1 MFSRKRIAHFN
12 FLGGK
17 VPEIVLSAE
26 FYCLRD
32 GGYHNIF
39 INDDVCPCCMQSDN
53 YAFFEYYDK
62 DRENIIATPQKSKLS
77 AKEREIVEKYKISND
92 FSLDVG
98 ICLFGFLEDAAKEN
112 ELIHKNEKG
121 FLFLNSDEKQ
131 YKMIVKYTKILIDE
145 IYKKWYKGSVVDE
158 FYNKINLETAE
169 NALKH
174 YVEEYNWIY
183 GTPKYISKISVRELF
198 GYHSYDLN
206 FDSPD
211 LSIIIGTNG
220 LGKTTIFKILQ
231 IILGG
236 HTVEDFNY
244 LLKIPFKEFCVD
256 FKDGMQV
263 KLIKDTKNLTISYK
277 NRRGGFVW
285 LPDTIINIDEK
296 KSDLKTRRKF
306 NKERK
311 HHYINIARIFPQA
324 QNTKGRR
331 FLFVR
336 TNRENIKINMS
347 KYFDGLR
354 AVDNITLSE
363 NISLLNKYF
372 SKLYYVADPSR
383 KTIELNEEKELIV
396 KTSDGKKLDLSC
408 LSSGEINIL
417 AILKEMIFESER
429 DSIILVDEPEI
440 SLHIAWQQQLGEI
453 IQGIMKEK
461 EGAQV
466 VLATHSPFLAAGNE
480 GLLVEAKLI
489 EE

>member
-1 MFSRKRIAHFN
+1 MFLRKRIGHFN
-12 FLGGK
+12 IK
-17 VPEIVLSAE
+17 DVPDIILSAE

-32 GGYHNIF
+32 NGYSNIF
-39 INDDVCPCCMQSDN
+39 INDEVCPCCMMNDD
-53 YAFFEYYDK
+53 YDFFKYYEE
-62 DRENIIATPQKSKLS
+62 DREEIFGTLQNTKLS
-77 AKEREIVEKYKISND
+77 DKEREIIEKYKTSND

-98 ICLFGFLEDAAKEN
+98 VCLFGFLEDAAKEN
-112 ELIHKNEKG
+112 ILIHRKENG
-121 FLFLNSDEKQ
+121 FLVLDSDKNN
-131 YKMIVKYTKILIDE
+131 YNKILVYTKTLIDE

-158 FYNKINLETAE
+158 FYDKINLETAKS
-169 NALKH
+169 ALEH
-174 YVEEYNWIY
+174 YINEHNWFF
-183 GTPKYISKISVRELF
+183 GAPKYISKISVRELF
-198 GYHSYDLN
+198 GYHSYDLSFN
-206 FDSPD
+206 SSD

-220 LGKTTIFKILQ
+220 LGKTTIFKMLQ

-236 HTVEDFNY
+236 NTIEDFGY
-244 LLKIPFKEFCVD
+244 LLKIPFKEFCVY
-256 FKDGMQV
+256 FKDGIEV
-263 KLIKDTKNLTISYK
+263 KLVKDIEKLRISYRNK
-277 NRRGGFVW
+277 KGGFVW

-372 SKLYYVADPSR
+372 SKLYYIADPSR

-429 DSIILVDEPEI
+429 DSIMLVDEPEI

-466 VLATHSPFLAAGNE
+466 VLATHSPFIAAGNTD
-480 GLLVEAKLI
+480 LLVEAELI
-489 EE
+489 GE